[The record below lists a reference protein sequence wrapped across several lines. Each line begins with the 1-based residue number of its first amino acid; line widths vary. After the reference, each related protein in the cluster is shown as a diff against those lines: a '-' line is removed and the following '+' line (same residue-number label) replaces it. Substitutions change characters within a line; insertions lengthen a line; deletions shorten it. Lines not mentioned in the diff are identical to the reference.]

1 MRHGFGAF
9 PGAVMGDR
17 PGQVSGE
24 IPGTPPGA
32 FPGKSEPVMQSSVG
46 SRVKLGVKTLVSGAK
61 SCLALGHSW
70 RHLGESASVNPGEIA
85 AKLSMESQ

>member
-1 MRHGFGAF
+1 MGAF
-9 PGAVMGDR
+9 LGACMGDW

-32 FPGKSEPVMQSSVG
+32 FPGKSEPVMG

-85 AKLSMESQ
+85 AKLSMDSQ